1 MHAVLPILHRR
12 HYFSWAD
19 QEKPSPAQACLR
31 SAMHMVA
38 AAASAQ
44 YRGLGDALYQD
55 TRRLLESQQTP
66 TRTRNNSFKTSC
78 LTSSDFCPSFT
89 TGDEIPLELVQA
101 WLFVA
106 YFELLHVEEH
116 QAMLTAGR
124 AFRLV
129 QLARLYDVD
138 GCIED
143 MFPNLVGEIDQRQQ
157 EEKRRTFWLAFSFDR
172 FLCSQNE
179 WPLTLQEEP
188 IRTRLPA
195 TEASFQGCQPA
206 QVCFLSE
213 ALTVTAAQHTMP
225 PAIPLSPLAECV
237 VMAALHGRCLT
248 HRHVSLAG
256 PGASETQ
263 DFWIRHDG
271 LASSVDRGAQLLAQ
285 SPSMKIINR
294 EPMVLFTHM
303 LAHKTVIHLNS
314 TLEAATRRQQQQA
327 AGIQLST
334 ASYMWRAKRAAGEMV
349 RLTESAGSLGLFG
362 VHPLI
367 ADPIASAAE
376 FMLRHTQPR
385 DFRNADEVGD
395 GSSNS
400 GAEVENLLSMLRN
413 LRDVNIQARE
423 YLCKL
428 ENMSST

>member
-19 QEKPSPAQACLR
+19 QERPSPAQACLR
-31 SAMHMVA
+31 SAVHMVA

-44 YRGLGDALYQD
+44 YRGLSDALYSE
-55 TRRLLESQQTP
+55 TRWLLETQQTP
-66 TRTRNNSFKTSC
+66 TRTRNNSLNTSC
-78 LTSSDFCPSFT
+78 HKSSDFCPGFT

-101 WLFVA
+101 WLIVA
-106 YFELLHVEEH
+106 YFELLHVGEH

-138 GCIED
+138 GSIED
-143 MFPNLVGEIDQRQQ
+143 KSLDLLGEIDQRQL
-157 EEKRRTFWLAFSFDR
+157 EEKRRTFWLAFAFDR
-172 FLCSQNE
+172 FLCSQSE

-195 TEASFQGCQPA
+195 AEASFQSCQPA
-206 QVCFLSE
+206 QLCFLSE
-213 ALTVTAAQHTMP
+213 ALTVTAAQDTML
-225 PAIPLSPLAECV
+225 PAIPLSPLSEFV
-237 VMAALHGRCLT
+237 VTAAIHGRCLT
-248 HRHVSLAG
+248 HRRVSLAG
-256 PGASETQ
+256 AGASETQ
-263 DFWIRHDG
+263 DFWIRHNG
-271 LASSVDRGAQLLAQ
+271 LASAVDRGAQLLAQ

-294 EPMVLFTHM
+294 DPMVLFTHM

-327 AGIQLST
+327 GGIQLSA
-334 ASYMWRAKRAAGEMV
+334 ASYMWRAKRAAAEMV

-367 ADPIASAAE
+367 ADPIACAVGFILKHKHS
-376 FMLRHTQPR
+376 R
-385 DFRNADEVGD
+385 DFGNPDEVGD
-395 GSSNS
+395 RSSNS
-400 GAEVENLLSMLRN
+400 GSEVESLISMLRN

-423 YLCKL
+423 YLYNI
-428 ENMSST
+428 ENTSST